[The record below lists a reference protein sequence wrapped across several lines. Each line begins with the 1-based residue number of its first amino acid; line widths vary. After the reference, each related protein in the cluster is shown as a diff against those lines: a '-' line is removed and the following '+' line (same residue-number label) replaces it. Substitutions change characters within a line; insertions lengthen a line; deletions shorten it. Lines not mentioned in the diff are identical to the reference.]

1 MINGINSRS
10 LEDRYIA
17 KTYQKLEI
25 NVAKAKGSLLW
36 DQEGKKYIDLMS
48 GYGVAILGH
57 SNPAITDAIKAQLD
71 SVIITHGSMYTPSRG
86 EFLRKFM
93 SVAPSRDGQIYMSNS
108 GTEAVE
114 AALKIAIRAT
124 GRKKIIA
131 MERGYHGKTLG
142 SLSLTHSEKYKKG
155 LEGLIYPNVEFLPFG
170 DADII
175 EGRKDLD
182 DIAAIFV
189 EPVQGEGGIFLPP
202 DDYLKR
208 IRQITSDHGIL
219 LMADEIQTGL
229 GRTGKL
235 WAFENWNIVPDIFTA
250 GKGIGGG
257 IPMGVTW
264 ARQEYMEK
272 LSVGSQTST
281 MGGNPLACAAGTA
294 VLDQL
299 TDTMLDRVR
308 SAGEKFRQEL
318 QTGIGDHRLVKDVR
332 GIGLMLAIELKVRF
346 VDILLRIIQNGA
358 VPLYSGI
365 NIIRLLP
372 PYVIEDSQ
380 ISEAVSIIAGALEN
394 EKNQREASP

>member
-25 NVAKAKGSLLW
+25 NVAKANGSLLW

-48 GYGVAILGH
+48 GYGVAIFGH

-93 SVAPSRDGQIYMSNS
+93 SVAPSRDGQVYMSNS

-114 AALKIAIRAT
+114 SALKIAIRST

-155 LEGLIYPNVEFLPFG
+155 LEGLVYPYVEFVPFG

-182 DIAAIFV
+182 ETAAIFV

-219 LMADEIQTGL
+219 LMADEIQTGM

-294 VLDQL
+294 VLNQL
-299 TDTMLDRVR
+299 TDTMLDHVR
-308 SAGEKFRQEL
+308 NAGEKFRKEL
-318 QTGIGDHRLVKDVR
+318 QAGIGDHRLVKDVR
-332 GIGLMLAIELKVRF
+332 GIGLMLAIELRVRF
-346 VDILLRIIQNGA
+346 VEILLRIIQNGA

-372 PYVIEDSQ
+372 PFVIEDSQ
-380 ISEAVSIIAGALEN
+380 ISESVSIIAGALEN
-394 EKNQREASP
+394 EKTRREAAL